1 MYASCTGKLI
11 YYLNFQFNFNY
22 KIKTKSLE
30 KQKEIQMLVE
40 NNQNLMAAQEQVSS
54 VGSTIKLN
62 ATHNILSMRMQ
73 ELRFDNKTQIS

>member
-1 MYASCTGKLI
+1 
-11 YYLNFQFNFNY
+11 
-22 KIKTKSLE
+22 
-30 KQKEIQMLVE
+30 MLVE

-54 VGSTIKLN
+54 VDSTIKLN